1 MKTVDHSHTQ
11 GEKHPMKK
19 RMLIMLAI
27 VGLLF
32 GGIFGFQIFKMQM
45 IKKSM
50 ASQKIPPAT
59 VSTIRAAIQPWQ
71 PELRAI
77 GTLRAARGVDVT
89 TEITGLVRTIHFKS
103 GDAVKTGQILVQ
115 LNADSDLA
123 QLRSSEASAELAKS
137 VYERDKKQFA
147 VKAVSQAVLDADAA
161 DFKSKLAIAA
171 EQAAIVAKKSIRAP
185 FAGRLGITTTNPGQ
199 YLNPGDKIV
208 TLQSLDNLY
217 ADFFL
222 PQQELANLSLGQ
234 KVVVTTDSYPGRSF
248 IGKITTINPKVD
260 PETRNVQI
268 EASIAN
274 PGQVLLPGMFASVQ
288 VQAGIL
294 QKYITVP
301 QTAVA
306 YNPYGETIF
315 VVQEGEKGLDGKTG
329 LIAKQVFVTTGA
341 TRGDQ
346 VAILKGIKDGDI
358 VVSAGQLKLKNG
370 SPIVINNQIVPTN
383 EQAPKPIDE

>member
-1 MKTVDHSHTQ
+1 
-11 GEKHPMKK
+11 MKK

-50 ASQKIPPAT
+50 ASQQIPPST
-59 VSTIRAAIQPWQ
+59 VSTIRATIQPWQ
-71 PELRAI
+71 PELKAV
-77 GTLRAARGVDVT
+77 GTLRAVRGVDVT
-89 TEITGLVRTIHFKS
+89 TEITGLVRSIHFKS
-103 GDAVKTGQILVQ
+103 GDTVRAGQILLQ

-123 QLRSSEASAELAKS
+123 QLRSSEAAAELAET
-137 VYERDKKQFA
+137 VFERDKKQFA
-147 VKAVSQAVLDADAA
+147 VKAVSQAVLDADQA
-161 DFKSKLAIAA
+161 DLKSKRAIVA
-171 EQAAIVAKKSIRAP
+171 EQTANVAKKSIRAP
-185 FAGRLGITTTNPGQ
+185 FAGRLGITTVNPGQ

-208 TLQSLDNLY
+208 TLQFLDNLY

-234 KVVVTTDSYPGRSF
+234 KVILTSDSYPGRTF

-260 PETRNVQI
+260 PETRNFQI

-274 PGQVLLPGMFASVQ
+274 PGQMLLPGMFASVQ
-288 VQAGIL
+288 VQAGEVK
-294 QKYITVP
+294 KYLTVP

-306 YNPYGETIF
+306 FNPYGETVF
-315 VVQEGEKGLDGKTG
+315 VVQEGEKGPDGKPG
-329 LIAKQVFVTTGA
+329 LIAKRVFVTTGA

-346 VAILKGIKDGDI
+346 VAILKGIKEGDT

-370 SPIVINNQIVPTN
+370 SPVVINNTILPTN
-383 EQAPKPIDE
+383 EKSPKPVDE

>member
-1 MKTVDHSHTQ
+1 
-11 GEKHPMKK
+11 MKK
-19 RMLIMLAI
+19 RMIIMLAI

-50 ASQKIPPAT
+50 ASQKMPPST

-89 TEITGLVRTIHFKS
+89 TEITGLVRAIHFKS

-161 DFKSKLAIAA
+161 DLKSKLAIAA

-185 FAGRLGITTTNPGQ
+185 FTGRLGITTINPGQ

-208 TLQSLDNLY
+208 TLQALDNLY

-222 PQQELANLSLGQ
+222 PQQELANLTLGE
-234 KVVVTTDSYPGRSF
+234 KVIVTTDSYPGRSF
-248 IGKITTINPKVD
+248 VGKITTINPKVD
-260 PETRNVQI
+260 PETRNVQV

-288 VQAGIL
+288 VQAGTL
-294 QKYITVP
+294 QKYLTVP

-315 VVQEGEKGLDGKTG
+315 VVQEGEKGPDGKPG

-346 VAILKGIKDGDI
+346 VAILKGIKDGDL

-370 SPIVINNQIVPTN
+370 SPIIINNQIVPTN
-383 EQAPKPIDE
+383 EEAPKPIDE